1 MKNHIV
7 VNRVEANHRAKIK
20 KLFLGVQGTDG
31 LIVKILIYALL
42 IGFGFVFLFPVLSM
56 LSSSFQSITDLLN
69 SGVIW
74 IPTELYLDNYI
85 RSLQVLNF
93 WPVLLQ
99 TLLLS
104 AVPAA
109 IQALIASFVGY
120 GFARFEFKGK
130 KIMLGLVLM
139 TFIVPPQV
147 LLIPRYL
154 LFHEL
159 GILDSIMAYILPAT
173 FGQGLQSAIFILIFY
188 QTFKTIPTA
197 LEEAAQLDGAGFFK
211 IFFKIA
217 IPMGSAAYII
227 SFLFSFVWYWNET
240 QLAAIYF
247 SNITTLPLQLQR
259 FSAQF
264 NMMFIQTGN
273 AGSTNLN
280 EGIEMA
286 GTLLSIL
293 PLLIIYFVLQR
304 WFVESVDRSGITGE

>member
-1 MKNHIV
+1 
-7 VNRVEANHRAKIK
+7 
-20 KLFLGVQGTDG
+20 
-31 LIVKILIYALL
+31 
-42 IGFGFVFLFPVLSM
+42 M
-56 LSSSFQSITDLLN
+56 L
-69 SGVIW
+69 
-74 IPTELYLDNYI
+74 
-85 RSLQVLNF
+85 
-93 WPVLLQ
+93 
-99 TLLLS
+99 
-104 AVPAA
+104 A
-109 IQALIASFVGY
+109 
-120 GFARFEFKGK
+120 
-130 KIMLGLVLM
+130 LVLA

-147 LLIPRYL
+147 LVIPRYL

-211 IFFKIA
+211 IFYKIA

-247 SNITTLPLQLQR
+247 GNQLTTLPLQLQR
-259 FSAQF
+259 FAMQF
-264 NMMFIQTGN
+264 NLMFAQSGTQAN
-273 AGSTNLN
+273 ANIN

-293 PLLIIYFVLQR
+293 PLLVIYFIMQR
-304 WFVESVDRSGITGE
+304 WFVESVDRSGITRE

>member
-1 MKNHIV
+1 MT
-7 VNRVEANHRAKIK
+7 NRKAKLK

-31 LIVKILIYALL
+31 LLVRILVYALL
-42 IGFGFVFLFPVLSM
+42 IGIGFVYLYPILSM
-56 LSSSFQSITDLLN
+56 LSSSFQNLTDLLN

-74 IPTELYLDNYI
+74 IPTELYFGNYHTAFH
-85 RSLQVLNF
+85 VLNF
-93 WPVLLQ
+93 WPVLVQ
-99 TLLLS
+99 TLIVA
-104 AVPAA
+104 AVPAI
-109 IQALIASFVGY
+109 IQAFIASVIGY

-130 KIMLGLVLM
+130 KIMLALVLM

-147 LLIPRYL
+147 LVIPRYL
-154 LFHEL
+154 LFHQL
-159 GILDSIMAYILPAT
+159 GILDSILAYILPAT

-188 QTFKTIPTA
+188 QTFKAIPDA

-211 IFFKIA
+211 IFYKIA

-247 SNITTLPLQLQR
+247 SNQLTTLPLQLQR
-259 FSAQF
+259 FTAQF
-264 NMMFIQTGN
+264 NMMMDQSGAANVNI
-273 AGSTNLN
+273 N

-286 GTLLSIL
+286 GTLVSIL
-293 PLLIIYFVLQR
+293 PLLVIYFILQR